1 MKAAKFMAC
10 FILKLTSTLGKK
22 ITVLCSADI
31 LHSVQGQRYSSQGI
45 LLCLEFSMAPCGYGS
60 NKELVETSG
69 CNLGND
75 SCIPWF
81 SSQGTI

>member
-1 MKAAKFMAC
+1 MEN
-10 FILKLTSTLGKK
+10 G
-22 ITVLCSADI
+22 IT
-31 LHSVQGQRYSSQGI
+31 
-45 LLCLEFSMAPCGYGS
+45 PGYGS

-81 SSQGTI
+81 SSQSTIWIAVSVSQFFLTWPGWLDYEIVLKIMKVKKKKKGKC